1 MDLTIGLFSSVAQA
15 RPRSPSQ
22 LELAWSFYLHVL
34 VTFHILNETLVSG
47 CEFVK
52 AVSGFNCRLCKTFI
66 RCGNDVI
73 NHIKGKKHQI
83 NYKVI
88 IIILTIIIIETVCF
102 VQKFE
107 RSLVD

>member
-1 MDLTIGLFSSVAQA
+1 M
-15 RPRSPSQ
+15 
-22 LELAWSFYLHVL
+22 
-34 VTFHILNETLVSG
+34 
-47 CEFVK
+47 K

-73 NHIKGKKHQI
+73 NHIKGKKHQM

-88 IIILTIIIIETVCF
+88 VIVTIIIIETVCF
-102 VQKFE
+102 VQNFE

>member
-1 MDLTIGLFSSVAQA
+1 M
-15 RPRSPSQ
+15 
-22 LELAWSFYLHVL
+22 
-34 VTFHILNETLVSG
+34 
-47 CEFVK
+47 K

-88 IIILTIIIIETVCF
+88 IIILTIIILLKLCALRGIM
-102 VQKFE
+102 K
-107 RSLVD
+107 DHW

>member
-1 MDLTIGLFSSVAQA
+1 M
-15 RPRSPSQ
+15 
-22 LELAWSFYLHVL
+22 
-34 VTFHILNETLVSG
+34 
-47 CEFVK
+47 K

-102 VQKFE
+102 AQNFE